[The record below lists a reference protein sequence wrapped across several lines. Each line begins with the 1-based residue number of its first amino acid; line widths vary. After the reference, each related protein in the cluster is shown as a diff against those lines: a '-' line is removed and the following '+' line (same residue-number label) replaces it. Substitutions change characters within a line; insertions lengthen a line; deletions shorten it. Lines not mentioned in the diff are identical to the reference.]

1 MQNGQYPDP
10 AAQVLWIVCELY
22 QRLGCSLHQQR
33 IHPLLM
39 AAKDRVQC
47 VRDRHCDMKII
58 ARQQFSGALLEPLM
72 YLVSVTGRAVP
83 VTAGMIDINLL
94 AATATLVNMSAHSL
108 CSALLDVRYRPF
120 VRNRHSAREPFEV

>member
-1 MQNGQYPDP
+1 MQDSQYPDP

-33 IHPLLM
+33 IHPLLI

-83 VTAGMIDINLL
+83 VYAYSTDLLTKIGTPSEDQAHIFGACLAVPAG
-94 AATATLVNMSAHSL
+94 TSG
-108 CSALLDVRYRPF
+108 
-120 VRNRHSAREPFEV
+120 